1 MISRQKKLGQFFTP
15 ESVASALVNW
25 AVRKTQDRL
34 LDPSCGDGQ
43 FLAFHRRAVG
53 IEIDP
58 ENAAEA
64 RQRAPGALIH
74 LGDFFMWAERTTERF
89 DAATGNPPF
98 IRYQRFTGETRE
110 CALKLAARLGARFNG
125 LSSSWAPFLV
135 VTASLLKP
143 QGRMAF
149 VVPAEI
155 GHATYAT
162 PLVEW
167 LCEHFERVGV
177 VALREKLFPEISEDA
192 WLLYCDGFGGC
203 TNEIEW
209 NCNERFTPHMQI
221 AEPERSITLKDWRDA
236 DGRLRPFLL
245 PAGLLT
251 GYQAAICQS
260 AVRMFGD
267 LAHAGIGYVT
277 GANDFFH
284 LRPSEAKLW
293 EIPNHLLRVS
303 VRKAEQLPADT
314 VSHSVVERWL
324 AEDKPVLLLDLN
336 GAQSLPEPVK
346 RYLSTEDGKR
356 ARQTYKCQ
364 NREPWYAVPD
374 VTVPDGFLTYMN
386 GRSVSLVAN
395 GARCVCTNSIHAV
408 RLRMNISLP
417 MMQRAWR
424 HPVCRL
430 SCELEGHPL
439 GGGMLKLEPG
449 EVARTRLPV
458 GNLNL
463 SQSHENQIKDGIS
476 FMQRWR
482 HYE

>member
-1 MISRQKKLGQFFTP
+1 MISRQKKFGQFFTP
-15 ESVASALVNW
+15 DAVASALVNW
-25 AVRKTQDRL
+25 AARQPQDRL
-34 LDPSCGDGQ
+34 LDPACGDGQ
-43 FLAFHRRAVG
+43 FLACHRRAVG
-53 IEIDP
+53 IELDP
-58 ENAAEA
+58 EHAAAA

-74 LGDFFMWAERTTERF
+74 LGDFFLWAERTPERF
-89 DAATGNPPF
+89 DAAAGNPPF
-98 IRYQRFTGETRE
+98 IRYQHFAGETRE
-110 CALKLAARLGARFNG
+110 RALLIAARLGARFNG

-143 QGRMAF
+143 GGRMAF

-162 PLVEW
+162 PLLEC
-167 LCEHFERVGV
+167 LCSHFARVGV

-203 TNEIEW
+203 TSEIEW
-209 NCNERFTPHMQI
+209 SCFERFTPHGQI
-221 AEPERSITLKDWRDA
+221 AEPERRITLKDWRDTG
-236 DGRLRPFLL
+236 GRLRPFLL
-245 PAGLLT
+245 PAGLLAA
-251 GYQAAICQS
+251 YQAAVDQA
-260 AVRMFGD
+260 AVRAFGD
-267 LAHAGIGYVT
+267 LARAGIGYVT

-303 VRKAEQLPADT
+303 VRKAEQLPSDT
-314 VSHSVVERWL
+314 VSRSVVERWL

-336 GAQSLPEPVK
+336 GARSLPEPVK
-346 RYLSTEDGKR
+346 RYLSTEDAKR
-356 ARQTYKCQ
+356 ARQTYKCR
-364 NREPWYAVPD
+364 NRKPWYAVPD

-386 GRSVSLVAN
+386 GRSASLVAN
-395 GARCVCTNSIHAV
+395 EARCVCTNSIHAV
-408 RLRMNISLP
+408 RLKTNLSLAA
-417 MMQRAWR
+417 MQRGWG

-449 EVARTRLPV
+449 EIARTRLPV
-458 GNLNL
+458 RALNL
-463 SQSHENQIKDGIS
+463 SVSHEEQINEGIS

-482 HYE
+482 HYD

>member
-1 MISRQKKLGQFFTP
+1 MISRQKRLGQFFTP
-15 ESVASALVNW
+15 ESVASALVSW

-43 FLAFHRRAVG
+43 FLACHRHAVG

-74 LGDFFMWAERTTERF
+74 LGDFFMWAERTPERF
-89 DAATGNPPF
+89 DAVTGNPPF
-98 IRYQRFTGETRE
+98 IRYQRFTGETRAR
-110 CALKLAARLGARFNG
+110 ALKFAARLGARFNG

-135 VTASLLKP
+135 VAASLLKP
-143 QGRMAF
+143 GGRMAF

-155 GHATYAT
+155 GHATYAK
-162 PLVEW
+162 PLLEC
-167 LCEHFERVGV
+167 LCKHFERVGV
-177 VALREKLFPEISEDA
+177 VALRVKLFPEISEDA
-192 WLLYCDGFGGC
+192 WLLYCDGFGGRVS
-203 TNEIEW
+203 EIEW
-209 NCNERFTPHMQI
+209 SCHERFSPRMRI
-221 AEPERSITLKDWRDA
+221 ADPGRRITLKDWRDA

-245 PAGLLT
+245 PADLL
-251 GYQAAICQS
+251 GAYQEAVGQAA
-260 AVRMFGD
+260 VRVFD
-267 LAHAGIGYVT
+267 ELAHAGIGYVT

-303 VRKAEQLPADT
+303 VRKAEQLPADI
-314 VSHSVVERWL
+314 VSHLVVERWL
-324 AEDKPVLLLDLN
+324 ADDKPVLLLDLN
-336 GAQSLPEPVK
+336 GARSLPEPVK
-346 RYLSTEDGKR
+346 RYLSTEDAKR

-386 GRSVSLVAN
+386 GRSASLVAN
-395 GARCVCTNSIHAV
+395 AARCVCTNSIHAV
-408 RLRMNISLP
+408 QLRGTISIAA
-417 MMQRAWR
+417 MQRAWR
-424 HPVCRL
+424 HPICRL

-449 EVARTRLPV
+449 EAARTRLPV
-458 GNLNL
+458 RNMNL
-463 SQSHENQIKDGIS
+463 SQSHEEQINQGIL